1 MRAGNRKFCSLLLVF
16 LLVWLWFSLLMP
28 LFFPFFLGLGL
39 ALAAE
44 PMVRFLNKQL
54 HIPRSV
60 STGIAVSMTFC
71 LLAAAAF
78 VLCAFA
84 LREMHSLSSMLPDLE
99 NAARSGIALA
109 RDWLLGLSDR
119 LPLSIRPLVQ
129 DNVLA
134 LFSDGSTFVG
144 KTLGYLLS
152 VAGNLLG
159 GIPNSALSL
168 GTAVLSGY
176 MLSAKLPKIRQKLL
190 QRIPREKQAQ
200 LRTLLSRLRKTLG
213 GWLKAQCK
221 LMGVTFVIVVL
232 GLTLLRVTYAPIWA
246 LGICLVDAL
255 PVLGTGTILLPWSL
269 LRLLQGD
276 GARALGL
283 LGIYVTVTLVRSVL
297 EPKLLG
303 RHLGLDPLMTLVA
316 MYAGFRLWGVGGL
329 ILSPLLAVTAL
340 QLVSDKP

>member
-1 MRAGNRKFCSLLLVF
+1 MRGGNRKFCSLILVF
-16 LLVWLWFSLLMP
+16 FGVWLWISLLMP
-28 LFFPFFLGLGL
+28 LFSPFFLGLGL

-44 PMVRFLNKQL
+44 PMVHFLNKQL
-54 HIPRSV
+54 HIPRGV

-71 LLAAAAF
+71 LLAAVAF
-78 VLCAFA
+78 ILCAFA
-84 LREMHSLSSMLPDLE
+84 LREMRSLSGMLPDLE
-99 NAARSGIALA
+99 NAARSGITLT

-119 LPLSIRPLVQ
+119 LPISIRPLVQ

-144 KTLGYLLS
+144 KTLGYLLG
-152 VAGNLLG
+152 VLGDLLG
-159 GIPNSALSL
+159 SIPDSALSL

-176 MLSAKLPKIRQKLL
+176 MLSAKLPKIRQKLR
-190 QRIPREKQAQ
+190 QRIPAEKLAK
-200 LRTLLSRLRKTLG
+200 LHSLLARLRQTIG

-232 GLTLLRVTYAPIWA
+232 GLILLRVTYAPVWA

-269 LRLLQGD
+269 VRLLQGD

-303 RHLGLDPLMTLVA
+303 HHLGLDPLMTLVA

-340 QLVSDKP
+340 QLVSDPA